1 MSEHRTSEAPGN
13 AAAGAVSEGH
23 AWPLWVALALLGATC
38 LLVWVR
44 NQPAALRPATAPAGQ
59 FSAVRAEAVLGGILG
74 DQEPHPVGSAADG
87 RVRQAIL
94 GELRRLGYQP
104 HVESAFACN
113 SNGVCAQIQNVLARL
128 DGSEGGKAILLA
140 AHYDS
145 VPAGPGASDDGA
157 GVGAVLEIARA
168 LKAGPAPRHPVIF
181 LLDEGEEAGLLGAV
195 AFVEQSPWAHEVGAA
210 VNLEARGTS
219 GPSLMFETGSHSL
232 WLMPLFARAVSR
244 PLANSLYYAVY
255 RRLPNDTDF
264 SVFRKHGFDGF
275 NFAFIGGVT
284 RYHTPLDNLRHLD
297 SRSLESHG
305 EHALGLVRA
314 LANAELGAPAPGRA
328 VFFDVAGW
336 RMIWWPVG
344 WTVWLAGVAFLL
356 LLGCAWGLFRR
367 GTLWWK
373 ALAAGMAAW
382 PVTVVVAGLVAAG
395 LLVALRAM
403 GSVPGGWVA
412 HPAAL
417 IASAWF
423 VGLAVAWGIGAW
435 LGRRIGFDAF
445 WCGVWLW
452 WGVLALLTAF
462 VMPEMSFLWVVPT
475 LAAGI
480 FGVVMALSSAP
491 IWKWVGGIVP
501 AAVAGLLIFEI
512 ALPLYTA
519 MGVQALPVVGVL
531 LAALGTT
538 LAPLVA
544 EAPGVSVRRVS
555 LTLAG
560 ATVIL
565 AVIAAVLPAYT
576 AASPQRV
583 TFEFVQNSDAN
594 RAEWLVA
601 TESGRLPL
609 GLRFGHFS
617 GRSREP
623 FPWMRLP
630 ARAFV
635 ADAQPL
641 NAPGPELRVLDE
653 RGVGGDL
660 DVEAQLVSPRG
671 APVVALYFPPAVR
684 VKSFTMQG
692 ERVPPLSPRAF
703 RSTNGWQRFVCATT
717 PAGGVVVSFVVEG
730 GKTFDVVA
738 LDESYGLPAERGKL
752 QQERPANA
760 VQSQS
765 GDVTAMTRTVTLG
778 GAMAGKPR

>member
-1 MSEHRTSEAPGN
+1 MTKLPREGRAGRGGGL
-13 AAAGAVSEGH
+13 AAALAV
-23 AWPLWVALALLGATC
+23 LAAVLLV
-38 LLVWVR
+38 VWVR
-44 NQPAALRPATAPAGQ
+44 YQPPEPSPASAPADE
-59 FSAVRAEAVLGGILG
+59 FSAVRARAMLAGILG
-74 DQEPHPVGSAADG
+74 DQEPHPVGSAADV
-87 RVRQAIL
+87 RVRQGIL
-94 GELRRLGYQP
+94 DELQSLGYKP
-104 HVESAFACN
+104 HVESGFAC
-113 SNGVCAQIQNVLARL
+113 SSDGVCAEVQNVLARL
-128 DGSEGGKAILLA
+128 DGNEGGKAILLA
-140 AHYDS
+140 SHYDS

-157 GVGAVLEIARA
+157 GAGAMLEIARA
-168 LKAGPAPRHPVIF
+168 LKAGPEPRHPVIF
-181 LLDEGEEAGLLGAV
+181 LFDEGEEAGLLGAV
-195 AFVEQSPWAHEVGAA
+195 AFVEQSSWAREVGAA

-232 WLMPLFARAVSR
+232 WLMPLFARAVPR
-244 PLANSLYYAVY
+244 PFANSLYYAIY

-264 SVFRKHGFDGF
+264 SVFKQHGFDGF
-275 NFAFIGGVT
+275 NFAFVGDVSH
-284 RYHTPLDNLRHLD
+284 YHTPLDNLQNLD
-297 SRSLESHG
+297 LGSLQSQG
-305 EHALGLVRA
+305 DHALGLVRA
-314 LANAELGAPAPGRA
+314 LANAELGTPAPGRA

-336 RMIWWPVG
+336 RMVWWPVG
-344 WTVWLAGVAFLL
+344 WTVGMAGVAFVL
-356 LLGCAWGLFRR
+356 LLGCVGRMFWR

-373 ALAAGMAAW
+373 ALAAGMAVW
-382 PVTVVVAGLVAAG
+382 PVTVLVAGLVAAG
-395 LLVALRAM
+395 LLVALRAI

-417 IASAWF
+417 VASAWF

-435 LGRRIGFDAF
+435 LGQRIGFDAF

-452 WGVLALLTAF
+452 WGVLALVTAF
-462 VMPEMSFLWVVPT
+462 VMPEMSFLWVVPEV
-475 LAAGI
+475 AAGI
-480 FGVVMALSSAP
+480 FGVVMAISTARM
-491 IWKWVGGIVP
+491 WKSVGGIVP

-512 ALPLYTA
+512 VLPLYAA
-519 MGVQALPVVGVL
+519 MGVQALPVVGAL
-531 LAALGTT
+531 LAAQGTT

-544 EAPGVSVRRVS
+544 EAPGGSVGRVS

-601 TESGRLPL
+601 TESGRLPP

-635 ADAQPL
+635 AEAQPL

-653 RGVGGDL
+653 RGVGGNL
-660 DVEAQLVSPRG
+660 DVEARLVSPRG

-703 RSTNGWQRFVCATT
+703 RSTNGWERFVCATT

-730 GKTFDVVA
+730 GKTSDVVA
-738 LDESYGLPAERGKL
+738 LDESYGLPAEGGKL

-765 GDVTAMTRTVTLG
+765 GDVTVMTRTVTLG